1 MVRLG
6 FIIGFIATIGVL
18 LSGLAAYRVHEQEL
32 TVNGIAIA
40 RAIDVH
46 ASLVQDRLTERELL
60 ARVAS
65 GLFRTP
71 SVVKANM
78 LQPLRSSIYAFKTDF
93 VVAGWIARL
102 KPAELDAARAQL
114 ASAGFPNPAI
124 RSDDDKPLGTGAP
137 DQPIDVLMDVE
148 PRNKETAGL
157 AGRSYDQHPILGPML
172 AQAMDSGKPVA
183 SDPLPLL
190 RSDGPIGLVL
200 AAPVLQ
206 EGEAQPAGFVTF
218 SYELAPLMLAN
229 DDLSLFSVVLRD
241 PRNPEV
247 ELIANHQGSVSS
259 RLTAADGPPPSMVRT
274 VTFGGRDW
282 SLGYYAKTNAVKR
295 AEETAVVVAAIGLA
309 LTAII
314 CGLFGYVAYNNLRL
328 SREIQVRIGFERR
341 LTAVIDELNHRVK
354 NILAVIQSIVTRTL
368 RHGSDIDVARELL
381 IGRIHAMSNVVSLL
395 SESQW
400 QGVKL
405 KGLFEARAIP
415 HAERIAVSGPDIA
428 VSARAAQSLS
438 LLFFELASHS
448 DEGLSLVGKHPH
460 IVAHWDV
467 TGEEPDTIFHF
478 RWEEFNTSE
487 ATRRADSDFG
497 LILLDR
503 VAPEALGGV
512 SKRYFTDVSYVYELT
527 APMETVVDMTERDR
541 TEQFAIAPRRAA
553 MTGQPSSLRKQALPY
568 HAMSEVGKGWSDAD
582 YHNDWGYGPAC
593 AGTTNINRSSASA
606 ATQST
611 PQSKLEVLRRL
622 RSSQ

>member
-6 FIIGFIATIGVL
+6 LITGFIALIGVL
-18 LSGLAAYRVHEQEL
+18 LSGLAAYRIYGQE
-32 TVNGIAIA
+32 VAVDGIALA

-65 GLFRTP
+65 GLFRSP
-71 SVVKANM
+71 SVIKANM

-93 VVAGWIARL
+93 VVASWVARL
-102 KPAELDAARAQL
+102 KPEEISAAHTELAN
-114 ASAGFPNPAI
+114 AGFPNATI
-124 RSDDDKPLGTGAP
+124 RGNGGVPLQASNLSRP
-137 DQPIDVLMDVE
+137 VDVVMDVE
-148 PRNKETAGL
+148 PRNAETMGFP
-157 AGRSYDQHPILGPML
+157 GRSLDRDPVLGPML
-172 AQAMDSGKPVA
+172 DRAMSDLRPVA

-190 RSDGPIGLVL
+190 RKDGPIGVVL

-206 EGEAQPAGFVTF
+206 DNGTQPAGFVTF
-218 SYELAPLMLAN
+218 SYELAPLMLTN
-229 DDLSLFSVVLRD
+229 DDLSLFSVALKD
-241 PRNPEV
+241 PRSDNS
-247 ELIANHQGSVSS
+247 ELMATDRGNVISRSLDSQVRPVVRKVS
-259 RLTAADGPPPSMVRT
+259 
-274 VTFGGRDW
+274 FGGRDW
-282 SLGYYAKTNAVKR
+282 TLTYYAKAATMNR
-295 AEETAVVVAAIGLA
+295 AMQTAAIVAAIGLA
-309 LTAII
+309 LTAIV

-368 RHGSDIDVARELL
+368 RHGSDIDTARELL

-400 QGVKL
+400 QGVDL

-415 HAERIAVSGPDIA
+415 HADRIAISGPEIV

-460 IVAHWDV
+460 IVAHWEI
-467 TGEEPDTIFHF
+467 TGSGPDAVFHF
-478 RWEEFNTSE
+478 RWEEFNTSA
-487 ATRRADSDFG
+487 ATRRPDSDFG

-503 VAPEALGGV
+503 VAPEALGGT

-527 APMETVVDMTERDR
+527 APMETVVDMSERDR
-541 TEQFAIAPRRAA
+541 TEKFSAPLKPR
-553 MTGQPSSLRKQALPY
+553 
-568 HAMSEVGKGWSDAD
+568 
-582 YHNDWGYGPAC
+582 
-593 AGTTNINRSSASA
+593 
-606 ATQST
+606 
-611 PQSKLEVLRRL
+611 
-622 RSSQ
+622 

>member
-6 FIIGFIATIGVL
+6 FIIGFIALIGVL
-18 LSGLAAYRVHEQEL
+18 LSGLAAYRVHDQEL
-32 TVNGIAIA
+32 TVDGIALA

-71 SVVKANM
+71 SVIKADM

-93 VVAGWIARL
+93 VIAGWIARL
-102 KPAELDAARAQL
+102 EPNELDAARAEL
-114 ASAGFPNPAI
+114 KGSGFPNPAI
-124 RSDDDKPLGTGAP
+124 RNFDDRPLDARALG
-137 DQPIDVLMDVE
+137 QPLDVLMDVE
-148 PRNKETAGL
+148 PRNAETMVL
-157 AGRSYDQHPILGPML
+157 AGRSLDLHPVLGPML
-172 AQAMDSGKPVA
+172 ARAMAEGKPIA

-190 RSDGPIGLVL
+190 RPDGAVGLVL
-200 AAPVLQ
+200 AAPVLP
-206 EGEAQPAGFVTF
+206 EGGAQPAGFVTF
-218 SYELAPLMLAN
+218 SYDLASLMLTN
-229 DDLSLFSVVLRD
+229 DDLSLFSVVLKDPRD
-241 PRNPEV
+241 PDS
-247 ELIANHQGSVSS
+247 ELIADHQGVVTSRPASS
-259 RLTAADGPPPSMVRT
+259 QASAPSMLRT

-282 SLGYYAKTNAVKR
+282 KLGYYAKTNATLR
-295 AEETAVVVAAIGLA
+295 AEQTAAIVAAIGLA
-309 LTAII
+309 LTTII

-368 RHGSDIDVARELL
+368 RHGADVDVARELL

-415 HAERIAVSGPDIA
+415 HAERIVVSGPDIA

-467 TGEEPDTIFHF
+467 TGEEPDSVFNF
-478 RWEEFNTSE
+478 RWEEFNTSA

-512 SKRYFTDVSYVYELT
+512 STRYFTDVSYVYELT
-527 APMETVVDMTERDR
+527 APMVTVVDMTERDR
-541 TEQFAIAPRRAA
+541 TEQFAMLPR
-553 MTGQPSSLRKQALPY
+553 GRK
-568 HAMSEVGKGWSDAD
+568 
-582 YHNDWGYGPAC
+582 
-593 AGTTNINRSSASA
+593 
-606 ATQST
+606 
-611 PQSKLEVLRRL
+611 
-622 RSSQ
+622 

>member
-1 MVRLG
+1 LAFIVFCLVAVPADVKCIVHSFANPAFPSKRVVRLG
-6 FIIGFIATIGVL
+6 FIIGFIALIGAM
-18 LSGLAAYRVHEQEL
+18 LSGLAAYRVHDQEL
-32 TVNGIAIA
+32 ALDGIAMA

-46 ASLVQDRLTERELL
+46 ASLVQDRLTQRELL

-71 SVVKANM
+71 SVVRANM
-78 LQPLRSSIYAFKTDF
+78 LQPLRSAIYAFKTDF
-93 VVAGWIARL
+93 VVAAWIARL
-102 KPAELDAARAQL
+102 KPNELEAAQAELQRE
-114 ASAGFPNPAI
+114 GFSKSTI
-124 RSDDDKPLGTGAP
+124 RDYD
-137 DQPIDVLMDVE
+137 DQPLDLKAVNQPVDVLMDLE
-148 PRNKETAGL
+148 PRNPETIEFP
-157 AGRSYDQHPILGPML
+157 GRVYDQDSIIGPML
-172 AQAMDSGKPVA
+172 AKAMSQGKPVA
-183 SDPLPLL
+183 SDPIPLL
-190 RSDGPIGLVL
+190 RRNGPIGVVL
-200 AAPVLQ
+200 AAPV
-206 EGEAQPAGFVTF
+206 EGAAEPAGFVTF

-241 PRNPEV
+241 PHEPNN
-247 ELIANHQGSVSS
+247 ELLADDQGVVTS
-259 RLTAADGPPPSMVRT
+259 RAVRLDGPVPSVMRT

-282 SLGYYAKTNAVKR
+282 TLGYYAKNNAAVR
-295 AEETAVVVAAIGLA
+295 AQQTAAIVAAIGLA
-309 LTAII
+309 LTGIV

-381 IGRIHAMSNVVSLL
+381 IGRIHAMANVVSLL

-415 HAERIAVSGPDIA
+415 HADRIAIDGPDIA

-460 IVAHWDV
+460 IVAHWEV
-467 TGEEPDTIFHF
+467 TGEEADAVFHF

-503 VAPEALGGV
+503 VAPEALGGT

-527 APMETVVDMTERDR
+527 APMETVIDMTERDR
-541 TEQFAIAPRRAA
+541 TEQFSAP
-553 MTGQPSSLRKQALPY
+553 LR
-568 HAMSEVGKGWSDAD
+568 
-582 YHNDWGYGPAC
+582 
-593 AGTTNINRSSASA
+593 
-606 ATQST
+606 
-611 PQSKLEVLRRL
+611 
-622 RSSQ
+622 

>member
-1 MVRLG
+1 VVRLG
-6 FIIGFIATIGVL
+6 FIIGFIALIGVL
-18 LSGLAAYRVHEQEL
+18 LSGLAAYRVHDQEL
-32 TVNGIAIA
+32 TVDGIALA

-65 GLFRTP
+65 GLFHTP
-71 SVVKANM
+71 SVIKANM
-78 LQPLRSSIYAFKTDF
+78 LQPLRASIYAFKTDF
-93 VVAGWIARL
+93 VVASWIARL
-102 KPAELDAARAQL
+102 KPTELDAARAEL
-114 ASAGFPNPAI
+114 AGAGFPHPTI
-124 RSDDDKPLGTGAP
+124 RSFDDHPLDP
-137 DQPIDVLMDVE
+137 HSLDNPVDVLMDVE
-148 PRNKETAGL
+148 PRNPETMAF
-157 AGRSYDQHPILGPML
+157 AGRSLDQQPILGAML
-172 AQAMDSGKPVA
+172 EQAMADGKPVA
-183 SDPLPLL
+183 SDPIPLL
-190 RSDGPIGLVL
+190 SPDGPIGLVL

-206 EGEAQPAGFVTF
+206 EGDTTPVGFVTF
-218 SYELAPLMLAN
+218 SYDLASLMLTN
-229 DDLSLFSVVLRD
+229 DDLSLFSVVLKD
-241 PRNPEV
+241 PSNPNS
-247 ELIANHQGSVSS
+247 ELIANHRGIVTSRTVSPE
-259 RLTAADGPPPSMVRT
+259 GPAPSMTRT

-282 SLGYYAKTNAVKR
+282 SLGYYAKTNAAKR
-295 AEETAVVVAAIGLA
+295 ATQTAAVVAAIGLA
-309 LTAII
+309 LTGIV

-415 HAERIAVSGPDIA
+415 HAERIAVSGPDIS

-460 IVAHWDV
+460 IVAHWEV
-467 TGEEPDTIFHF
+467 NGEDNDTMFHF
-478 RWEEFNTSE
+478 RWEEFNTSA
-487 ATRRADSDFG
+487 ATRREDSDFG
-497 LILLDR
+497 VILLDR

-527 APMETVVDMTERDR
+527 APMETVIDMSERDR
-541 TEQFAIAPRRAA
+541 TEQFSAP
-553 MTGQPSSLRKQALPY
+553 LK
-568 HAMSEVGKGWSDAD
+568 
-582 YHNDWGYGPAC
+582 PA
-593 AGTTNINRSSASA
+593 R
-606 ATQST
+606 
-611 PQSKLEVLRRL
+611 
-622 RSSQ
+622 

>member
-1 MVRLG
+1 VVRLS
-6 FIIGFIATIGVL
+6 FIISFIALIGVL
-18 LSGLAAYRVHEQEL
+18 LSGLAAYRVHDQEL
-32 TVNGIAIA
+32 TVDGIALA

-65 GLFRTP
+65 GLFRAP
-71 SVVKANM
+71 SVIKANM

-93 VVAGWIARL
+93 VVASWIARL
-102 KPAELDAARAQL
+102 KPTELDAARAEL
-114 ASAGFPNPAI
+114 AGAGFSNPTI
-124 RSDDDKPLGTGAP
+124 RSDDDSPLGGASLN
-137 DQPIDVLMDVE
+137 QPIDLVMDVE
-148 PRNKETAGL
+148 PRNAETIGL
-157 AGRSYDQHPILGPML
+157 PGRVLDQQPILGPML
-172 AQAMDSGKPVA
+172 ARALADGKPVA
-183 SDPLPLL
+183 SDPITLL
-190 RSDGPIGLVL
+190 RGDGPVGLVL

-206 EGEAQPAGFVTF
+206 DSNAQPAGFVTF
-218 SYELAPLMLAN
+218 SYELSSLMLTN
-229 DDLSLFSVVLRD
+229 DDLSLFSVVLKD
-241 PRNPEV
+241 PRNANA
-247 ELIANHQGSVSS
+247 ELIADRQGNVTSRTSS
-259 RLTAADGPPPSMVRT
+259 AQAAPPSTIRT
-274 VTFGGRDW
+274 VTFGSRDW
-282 SLGYYAKTNAVKR
+282 SLGYYAKTNALKR
-295 AEETAVVVAAIGLA
+295 AEQTAAIVAAIGLA
-309 LTAII
+309 LTGII

-368 RHGSDIDVARELL
+368 RHGADIDVARELL

-400 QGVKL
+400 QGVQL

-415 HAERIAVSGPDIA
+415 HSERIAVNGPDIA

-460 IVAHWDV
+460 VVAHWEV
-467 TGEEPDTIFHF
+467 TGDEPDKVFHF

-487 ATRRADSDFG
+487 ATRRPDSDFG

-512 SKRYFTDVSYVYELT
+512 SKRYFTEVSYVYELI
-527 APMETVVDMTERDR
+527 APMETVIDMTERDR
-541 TEQFAIAPRRAA
+541 TEQFSAPA
-553 MTGQPSSLRKQALPY
+553 
-568 HAMSEVGKGWSDAD
+568 
-582 YHNDWGYGPAC
+582 GPQ
-593 AGTTNINRSSASA
+593 R
-606 ATQST
+606 
-611 PQSKLEVLRRL
+611 
-622 RSSQ
+622 

>member
-6 FIIGFIATIGVL
+6 FIIGLVALIGVL
-18 LSGLAAYRVHEQEL
+18 FSGLAAYRVHEQDL
-32 TVNGIAIA
+32 VLNRIALA

-65 GLFRTP
+65 GLFRAP
-71 SVVKANM
+71 SVMKANM

-93 VVAGWIARL
+93 VVASWIARL
-102 KPAELDAARAQL
+102 QPDELESARAELV
-114 ASAGFPNPAI
+114 SAGFSNPTIRGFDDSPLDI
-124 RSDDDKPLGTGAP
+124 RSIDK
-137 DQPIDVLMDVE
+137 PIDVLMDVE
-148 PRNKETAGL
+148 PRNARTMGFP
-157 AGRSYDQHPILGPML
+157 GRSFSADPVLGPML
-172 AQAMDSGKPVA
+172 ARAMSEGKPVA
-183 SDPLPLL
+183 SDPTPLL
-190 RSDGPIGLVL
+190 RPDGPIGLVL

-206 EGEAQPAGFVTF
+206 EGDASPAGFVTF
-218 SYELAPLMLAN
+218 SYELAPLMLTN
-229 DDLSLFSVVLRD
+229 DDLSLFSVVLKD
-241 PRNPEV
+241 PRHADG
-247 ELIANHQGSVSS
+247 ELIADDGGAITSRTTSQSGPAPSVI
-259 RLTAADGPPPSMVRT
+259 RMIA
-274 VTFGGRDW
+274 FGGRDW
-282 SLGYYAKTNAVKR
+282 SLGYYAKINAIMR
-295 AEETAVVVAAIGLA
+295 ARQMAAIVAAIGIA
-309 LTAII
+309 LTTIV

-415 HAERIAVSGPDIA
+415 HAERIAVNGPDIS

-460 IVAHWDV
+460 IVAHWEV
-467 TGEEPDTIFHF
+467 AGEEPDATFYF
-478 RWEEFNTSE
+478 RWEEFNTSA
-487 ATRRADSDFG
+487 ATRHEDSDFG
-497 LILLDR
+497 VILLDR
-503 VAPEALGGV
+503 VAPEALGGT

-527 APMETVVDMTERDR
+527 APMATVVDMMERDR
-541 TEQFAIAPRRAA
+541 TEQLSAPPTRA
-553 MTGQPSSLRKQALPY
+553 S
-568 HAMSEVGKGWSDAD
+568 
-582 YHNDWGYGPAC
+582 
-593 AGTTNINRSSASA
+593 
-606 ATQST
+606 
-611 PQSKLEVLRRL
+611 
-622 RSSQ
+622 

>member
-6 FIIGFIATIGVL
+6 FIIGFIALIGVL
-18 LSGLAAYRVHEQEL
+18 FSGLAAYRVHDQEL
-32 TVNGIAIA
+32 TVDGIALA

-65 GLFRTP
+65 GLFRAP
-71 SVVKANM
+71 SVIKANV

-102 KPAELDAARAQL
+102 RPGELDAARAEL
-114 ASAGFPNPAI
+114 AKAGFPKPTI
-124 RSDDDKPLGTGAP
+124 RNFDDQPRDTRAL

-148 PRNKETAGL
+148 PRNPETMAF
-157 AGRSYDQHPILGPML
+157 AGRSFDKHPVLGPML
-172 AQAMDSGKPVA
+172 ARAMAEGKPIA
-183 SDPLPLL
+183 SDPFPLL
-190 RSDGPIGLVL
+190 RPDGRIGLVL

-206 EGEAQPAGFVTF
+206 EGGASPAGFVTF
-218 SYELAPLMLAN
+218 SYDLASLMLTN
-229 DDLSLFSVVLRD
+229 DDLSLFSVVLKDPRD
-241 PRNPEV
+241 PDS
-247 ELIANHQGSVSS
+247 ELIADHEGIVTTRAASPQGP
-259 RLTAADGPPPSMVRT
+259 APSMMRK

-282 SLGYYAKTNAVKR
+282 SLGYYARTSAATR
-295 AEETAVVVAAIGLA
+295 AEQTAAIVAAIGLA
-309 LTAII
+309 LTGIV

-368 RHGSDIDVARELL
+368 RHGADIDVARELL

-460 IVAHWDV
+460 IVAHWEV
-467 TGEEPDTIFHF
+467 MGEEPDAIFHF
-478 RWEEFNTSE
+478 RWEEFNTSA

-497 LILLDR
+497 VILLDR

-527 APMETVVDMTERDR
+527 APMETVVDMNERDR
-541 TEQFAIAPRRAA
+541 TEQFAMPPR
-553 MTGQPSSLRKQALPY
+553 PRK
-568 HAMSEVGKGWSDAD
+568 
-582 YHNDWGYGPAC
+582 
-593 AGTTNINRSSASA
+593 
-606 ATQST
+606 
-611 PQSKLEVLRRL
+611 
-622 RSSQ
+622 

>member
-6 FIIGFIATIGVL
+6 FIIGLIALIGAL

-32 TVNGIAIA
+32 TIDGIALA

-71 SVVKANM
+71 SVIKANM

-93 VVAGWIARL
+93 VIASWIARL
-102 KPAELDAARAQL
+102 KPTEFDAASKEL
-114 ASAGFPNPAI
+114 AAAGFPNPTI
-124 RSDDDKPLGTGAP
+124 RSYEDKPIDLHAI
-137 DQPIDVLMDVE
+137 DKPIDVLMDLE
-148 PRNKETAGL
+148 PRNSVTRAF
-157 AGRSYDQHPILGPML
+157 AGRSVDDNPAIGAML
-172 AQAMDSGKPVA
+172 SRAMTEGKPIS
-183 SDPLPLL
+183 SDPMNLL
-190 RSDGPIGLVL
+190 RPDGPIGVVL
-200 AAPVLQ
+200 AAPVVQ
-206 EGEAQPAGFVTF
+206 DGGSAPVGFVTF
-218 SYELAPLMLAN
+218 SYELAPLMLTN
-229 DDLSLFSVVLRD
+229 DDLSLFSVALRD
-241 PRNPEV
+241 PRSEDG
-247 ELIANHQGSVSS
+247 ELVASDRGVVSS
-259 RLTAADGPPPSMVRT
+259 RRVASNAPAPSAVRT
-274 VTFGGRDW
+274 VTFGNRDW
-282 SLGYYAKTNAVKR
+282 SLAYYAKTNAARR
-295 AEETAVVVAAIGLA
+295 AEQTAAIVGAIGLA
-309 LTAII
+309 LTGIV

-368 RHGSDIDVARELL
+368 RHGSDIDSARELL
-381 IGRIHAMSNVVSLL
+381 IGRIHAMANVVSLL

-405 KGLFEARAIP
+405 RGLFEARAIP
-415 HAERIAVSGPDIA
+415 HADRIAVSGPDIA

-460 IVAHWDV
+460 IVAKWEV
-467 TGEEPDTIFHF
+467 AGEEPNAIFSF

-487 ATRRADSDFG
+487 ATRRSDSDFG

-503 VAPEALGGV
+503 VAPEALGGT
-512 SKRYFTDVSYVYELT
+512 SKRYFTDASYVYELT
-527 APMETVVDMTERDR
+527 APMDTVVDMNERDR
-541 TEQFAIAPRRAA
+541 TEQLSAP
-553 MTGQPSSLRKQALPY
+553 
-568 HAMSEVGKGWSDAD
+568 
-582 YHNDWGYGPAC
+582 
-593 AGTTNINRSSASA
+593 
-606 ATQST
+606 
-611 PQSKLEVLRRL
+611 L
-622 RSSQ
+622 RSGR

>member
-6 FIIGFIATIGVL
+6 FIIGFIALLGAL
-18 LSGLAAYRVHEQEL
+18 LSGLAAYRVHDQEL
-32 TVNGIAIA
+32 ALDRIALA

-71 SVVKANM
+71 SVLKPSM
-78 LQPLRSSIYAFKTDF
+78 LEPLRSAIYAFKTDF
-93 VVAGWIARL
+93 VVAGWVARL
-102 KPAELDAARAQL
+102 QPNELAAAQ
-114 ASAGFPNPAI
+114 AAIAAAGFPRPEI
-124 RSDDDKPLGTGAP
+124 RDYNDKPITGLT
-137 DQPIDVLMDVE
+137 QPIDVLMDLE
-148 PRNKETAGL
+148 PRSDETKML
-157 AGRSYDQHPILGPML
+157 PGRSYDQDPVRSAML
-172 AQAMDSGKPVA
+172 TRARVEKRSVA
-183 SDPLPLL
+183 SDPVPLL
-190 RSDGPIGLVL
+190 QANGPIGVIV
-200 AAPVLQ
+200 AAPVIP
-206 EGEAQPAGFVTF
+206 EGATVPVGFVTF
-218 SYELAPLMLAN
+218 SYELASLMLTN
-229 DDLSLFSVVLRD
+229 DDMSLFSVALKD
-241 PRNPEV
+241 PRREGG
-247 ELIANHQGSVSS
+247 ELIANDQGVVST
-259 RLTAADGPPPSMVRT
+259 RRAAADGPAPSATRT
-274 VTFGGRDW
+274 VSFGGRDW
-282 SLGYYAKTNAVKR
+282 QLSYYAKTNSARR
-295 AEETAVVVAAIGLA
+295 AEQTAIIVAAIGFA
-309 LTAII
+309 ITAMV

-415 HAERIAVSGPDIA
+415 HADRIAVTGPDIA

-460 IVAHWDV
+460 ITANWTV
-467 TGEEPDTIFHF
+467 TGEAPDEVFHF

-487 ATRRADSDFG
+487 ATRRPDSDFG

-503 VAPEALGGV
+503 VAPEALGGTA
-512 SKRYFTDVSYVYELT
+512 KRFFTDVSYVYELT

-541 TEQFAIAPRRAA
+541 TDKLSAPVRPVR
-553 MTGQPSSLRKQALPY
+553 
-568 HAMSEVGKGWSDAD
+568 
-582 YHNDWGYGPAC
+582 
-593 AGTTNINRSSASA
+593 
-606 ATQST
+606 
-611 PQSKLEVLRRL
+611 
-622 RSSQ
+622 

>member
-6 FIIGFIATIGVL
+6 FIIGFIALIGVL
-18 LSGLAAYRVHEQEL
+18 FSGLAAYRVHDQEL
-32 TVNGIAIA
+32 TVDGIALA

-65 GLFRTP
+65 GLFHAP
-71 SVVKANM
+71 SVIKANM
-78 LQPLRSSIYAFKTDF
+78 LQPLRTSIYAFKTDF
-93 VVAGWIARL
+93 VVASWIARL
-102 KPAELDAARAQL
+102 EPNELAEVRTEL
-114 ASAGFPNPAI
+114 ASAGFSDPNI
-124 RSDDDKPLGTGAP
+124 RSFDDSPRDTRSL
-137 DQPIDVLMDVE
+137 DEPIDVLMDVE
-148 PRNKETAGL
+148 PRNAQTIGFP
-157 AGRSYDQHPILGPML
+157 GRTLDQHPILGPMFR
-172 AQAMDSGKPVA
+172 QAMTQGKPVA

-190 RSDGPIGLVL
+190 RPDGPIGVVL
-200 AAPVLQ
+200 AAPVVQ
-206 EGEAQPAGFVTF
+206 EGDASPVGFVTF

-229 DDLSLFSVVLRD
+229 DDLSLFSVVLKD
-241 PRNPEV
+241 PRSTDS
-247 ELIANHQGSVSS
+247 ELIANDQGLVTS
-259 RLTAADGPPPSMVRT
+259 RKLTQEGPAPSMTRT

-295 AEETAVVVAAIGLA
+295 AKQTAAVVAAIGLA
-309 LTAII
+309 LTGIV

-460 IVAHWDV
+460 IVAHWEV
-467 TGEEPDTIFHF
+467 AGEDPDSTFHF
-478 RWEEFNTSE
+478 RWEEFNTSA
-487 ATRRADSDFG
+487 ATRREDSDFG
-497 LILLDR
+497 VILLDR
-503 VAPEALGGV
+503 VAPEALGGT

-527 APMETVVDMTERDR
+527 APMETVIDMTERDR
-541 TEQFAIAPRRAA
+541 TEQLSAPPAA
-553 MTGQPSSLRKQALPY
+553 A
-568 HAMSEVGKGWSDAD
+568 H
-582 YHNDWGYGPAC
+582 
-593 AGTTNINRSSASA
+593 
-606 ATQST
+606 
-611 PQSKLEVLRRL
+611 
-622 RSSQ
+622 

>member
-6 FIIGFIATIGVL
+6 FIIGLIALIGL
-18 LSGLAAYRVHEQEL
+18 MLSGAASFRVHEQEL
-32 TVNGIAIA
+32 TIDGIALA

-65 GLFRTP
+65 GLFRAP
-71 SVVKANM
+71 SLVKANM

-93 VVAGWIARL
+93 LVASWIARL
-102 KPAELDAARAQL
+102 KPGELDEAGREL
-114 ASAGFPNPAI
+114 ASAGFSNPKI
-124 RSDDDKPLGTGAP
+124 RNFDGKPIDSRSLDK
-137 DQPIDVLMDVE
+137 PIDVLMDVE
-148 PRNKETAGL
+148 PRNAENMAL
-157 AGRSYDQHPILGPML
+157 AGRALDQSPSIGSML
-172 AQAMDSGKPVA
+172 ARAMVEGKPVA
-183 SDPLPLL
+183 SDPVNLVRPN
-190 RSDGPIGLVL
+190 GPVGIVL
-200 AAPVLQ
+200 AAPVIQ
-206 EGEAQPAGFVTF
+206 DGTTSPAGFVTF
-218 SYELAPLMLAN
+218 SYELAPLMLTN
-229 DDLSLFSVVLRD
+229 DDQSLFSVVLKD
-241 PRNPEV
+241 PRSADG
-247 ELIANHQGSVSS
+247 ELIANDQGVVTS
-259 RLTAADGPPPSMVRT
+259 RQAAADGPAPSATRIVA
-274 VTFGGRDW
+274 FGDRDW
-282 SLGYYAKTNAVKR
+282 SLAYYAKINATKR
-295 AEETAVVVAAIGLA
+295 AQQTAAIVGAIGLA
-309 LTAII
+309 LTVMI

-460 IVAHWDV
+460 VVAKWEV
-467 TGEEPDTIFHF
+467 TGEQPDTIFHF

-487 ATRRADSDFG
+487 ATRRPDSDFG

-503 VAPEALGGV
+503 VAPEALGGT
-512 SKRYFTDVSYVYELT
+512 SKRFFTEGSYVYELT
-527 APMETVVDMTERDR
+527 APMFTVIDMSERDR
-541 TEQFAIAPRRAA
+541 TEKFSAP
-553 MTGQPSSLRKQALPY
+553 
-568 HAMSEVGKGWSDAD
+568 V
-582 YHNDWGYGPAC
+582 
-593 AGTTNINRSSASA
+593 RS
-606 ATQST
+606 
-611 PQSKLEVLRRL
+611 PR
-622 RSSQ
+622 

>member
-1 MVRLG
+1 VVRLG
-6 FIIGFIATIGVL
+6 FIVGFITLIGVL

-32 TVNGIAIA
+32 TLDGIAMA
-40 RAIDVH
+40 RAIDVQ

-65 GLFRTP
+65 GLFHAP
-71 SVVKANM
+71 SVIKANM

-102 KPAELDAARAQL
+102 EPGELDAAHDEL
-114 ASAGFPNPAI
+114 ANAGFSNPTI
-124 RSDDDKPLGTGAP
+124 RSFD
-137 DQPIDVLMDVE
+137 DQPLDAKSIEHPVDVLMDVE
-148 PRNKETAGL
+148 PRNAETMAIT
-157 AGRSYDQHPILGPML
+157 GRSVDQSPILGPML
-172 AQAMDSGKPVA
+172 ARSMASGKPLA

-190 RSDGPIGLVL
+190 RPDGPIGLVL

-206 EGEAQPAGFVTF
+206 EGAPPAGFVTF
-218 SYELAPLMLAN
+218 SYDLASLMLVN
-229 DDLSLFSVVLRD
+229 DDLSLFSVALKD
-241 PRNPEV
+241 PRHANS
-247 ELIANHQGSVSS
+247 ELIANDRGVVTP
-259 RLTAADGPPPSMVRT
+259 RTLGPDAAAPSMTRT
-274 VTFGGRDW
+274 VAFGNRDW
-282 SLGYYAKTNAVKR
+282 SLAYYPKTNAARR
-295 AEETAVVVAAIGLA
+295 AEQTAAIVAAIGLA
-309 LTAII
+309 LTGIV

-405 KGLFEARAIP
+405 RGLFEARAIP
-415 HAERIAVSGPDIA
+415 HAERIAVSGPDIS

-460 IVAHWDV
+460 IVAHWEV
-467 TGEEPDTIFHF
+467 TEEDSGNTFHF
-478 RWEEFNTSE
+478 RWEEFNTSA
-487 ATRRADSDFG
+487 ATRREDSDFG

-541 TEQFAIAPRRAA
+541 TEQFAAPLKPTR
-553 MTGQPSSLRKQALPY
+553 
-568 HAMSEVGKGWSDAD
+568 
-582 YHNDWGYGPAC
+582 
-593 AGTTNINRSSASA
+593 
-606 ATQST
+606 
-611 PQSKLEVLRRL
+611 
-622 RSSQ
+622 